1 VCVIQDIVSKIL
13 ISYSFISIQG
23 SSMLNNQKLSSGN
36 EGMPLISLKSSTV
49 NSTMQNEE
57 LQSQQDASNNNNGD
71 GLIRD
76 YSLPSRC
83 HIHRRHS
90 RWLMSTVVTIIV
102 LGISYY
108 YYISLP
114 SSSSSS
120 SSSIDEDYIG
130 SSDNSNSIR
139 IEELKSA
146 GAGLEGIHN
155 GAVASDHPVCSKIG
169 LDIMRLKGGNAA
181 DAAVATVLCL
191 GIANPASSGFGGGS
205 FMLIRSNRSHFESK
219 INSNDCTTSF
229 GTTSS
234 KIPLFED
241 ARETDDDSDDD
252 DFMTEVIDCRETA
265 PQKSSRDMY
274 NGLPDEASSIGGLSI
289 AVPGE
294 LKGLEL
300 LHSRHGSLK
309 WSEVVDP
316 SRILARDG
324 VIIGQH
330 LASDIKSLFTKNF
343 IRYGDFLGIRHYL
356 SNRSYNNS
364 SSSSDVE
371 YLRKGEILRN
381 PALAETLKQVQ
392 KGGAD
397 AFYTGEIARK
407 LVTDVQQSGGI
418 LTVEDME
425 NYRATIRSP
434 VRADVDGYSVVGVG
448 PPSSGGAAVIGAIRF
463 LSGYQ
468 TPFAANADTLSM
480 HRMVEAMR
488 HVFSI
493 RMSLS
498 DPAYSNSTL
507 DAVNDLIKGNY
518 MDTLR
523 AITKDN
529 DTLHLSEYGGPKW
542 AQMHD
547 VDFNQD
553 VKDAKEGDRRR
564 RRLRR
569 QTINNENVDI
579 TDNTIISSSGTIPTK
594 STSNSNSRR
603 RLARP
608 FGYLEDN
615 GTSHLSVVDKD
626 GNSVAIT
633 TSINGIFGSLVF
645 SESTGVL
652 LGDTMDDFGVPG
664 KSNFYGL
671 KPSKANFIAP
681 GKRVCIYIYMSRIC
695 DE

>member
-1 VCVIQDIVSKIL
+1 MSAKCQDIF
-13 ISYSFISIQG
+13 SFITSISIQD
-23 SSMLNNQKLSSGN
+23 SMLNNQKLSSGN
-36 EGMPLISLKSSTV
+36 EGTPLISLKCSGTS
-49 NSTMQNEE
+49 STMQNEE
-57 LQSQQDASNNNNGD
+57 LQSQQDDSNNNNGD

-76 YSLPSRC
+76 DSLPSRC
-83 HIHRRHS
+83 HVHRRHS
-90 RWLMSTVVTIIV
+90 RWLILTVVTIIV
-102 LGISYY
+102 FTSSVIMLGIISCNY
-108 YYISLP
+108 YYISL
-114 SSSSSS
+114 SS
-120 SSSIDEDYIG
+120 SSSIDEDYI
-130 SSDNSNSIR
+130 SDNSNNSNSIR
-139 IEELKSA
+139 IAELKAS
-146 GAGLEGIHN
+146 GAGLQGIHN

-205 FMLIRSNRSHFESK
+205 FILVRSNRSHFESK
-219 INSNDCTTSF
+219 MNEDSTSS
-229 GTTSS
+229 GSSSS
-234 KIPLFED
+234 KIPPFED
-241 ARETDDDSDDD
+241 ARETTDDNSNHDGDDV

-265 PQKSSRDMY
+265 PKKSYRDMY

-309 WSEVVDP
+309 WSEVVEP

-324 VIIGQH
+324 VIISKH
-330 LASDIKSLFTKNF
+330 LASDIKSLFTKGF
-343 IRYGDFLGIRHYL
+343 IRHGDFPGIRHYL
-356 SNRSYNNS
+356 SNRSYNNNS
-364 SSSSDVE
+364 SSSSDFE
-371 YLRKGEILRN
+371 YLSQGEILRN

-392 KGGAD
+392 EEGAD

-407 LVTDVQQSGGI
+407 LVRDIQQSGGI
-418 LTVEDME
+418 VTVEDME
-425 NYRATIRSP
+425 DYRATIRSP
-434 VRADVDGYSVVGVG
+434 VRADVAGFTVVGVG

-468 TPFAANADTLSM
+468 TPFAANADTLSK

-498 DPAYSNSTL
+498 DPAYSNSTI
-507 DAVNDLIKGNY
+507 DAVNDLIQGDY

-529 DTLHLSEYGGPKW
+529 DTLPLSTYGGSKW

-547 VDFNQD
+547 VDSNQD

-569 QTINNENVDI
+569 QTINNESVGIIDS
-579 TDNTIISSSGTIPTK
+579 TISSTTTATK
-594 STSNSNSRR
+594 SKSRR

-633 TSINGIFGSLVF
+633 TSINNIFGSLVF

-671 KPSKANFIAP
+671 KPSKSNFITP
-681 GKRVCIYIYMSRIC
+681 GKRVRIYINMSRIC
-695 DE
+695 YE

>member
-1 VCVIQDIVSKIL
+1 
-13 ISYSFISIQG
+13 
-23 SSMLNNQKLSSGN
+23 
-36 EGMPLISLKSSTV
+36 
-49 NSTMQNEE
+49 
-57 LQSQQDASNNNNGD
+57 
-71 GLIRD
+71 
-76 YSLPSRC
+76 
-83 HIHRRHS
+83 
-90 RWLMSTVVTIIV
+90 
-102 LGISYY
+102 
-108 YYISLP
+108 
-114 SSSSSS
+114 
-120 SSSIDEDYIG
+120 
-130 SSDNSNSIR
+130 
-139 IEELKSA
+139 
-146 GAGLEGIHN
+146 
-155 GAVASDHPVCSKIG
+155 
-169 LDIMRLKGGNAA
+169 MRLKGGNAA

-205 FMLIRSNRSHFESK
+205 FILVRSNRSHFESK
-219 INSNDCTTSF
+219 MNYDDSTSS
-229 GTTSS
+229 GSSS

-241 ARETDDDSDDD
+241 AREKTDDNSNDDD
-252 DFMTEVIDCRETA
+252 DDVDFMTEVIDCRETA
-265 PQKSSRDMY
+265 PKKSYRDMY
-274 NGLPDEASSIGGLSI
+274 DGLPDEASSIGGLSI

-309 WSEVVDP
+309 WSEVVEP

-324 VIIGQH
+324 VIIGKH
-330 LASDIKSLFTKNF
+330 LASDIKSLFTKDF
-343 IRYGDFLGIRHYL
+343 IRYGNFPGIRHYL
-356 SNRSYNNS
+356 SNRSYNNNS
-364 SSSSDVE
+364 SSSSDFE

-392 KGGAD
+392 EGGAD

-407 LVTDVQQSGGI
+407 LVTDIQQSGGI
-418 LTVEDME
+418 VTVEDME

-434 VRADVDGYSVVGVG
+434 VRADVAGVTVVGVG

-468 TPFAANADTLSM
+468 TPFAANADTLSE

-507 DAVNDLIKGNY
+507 DAVNDLIQGNY

-529 DTLHLSEYGGPKW
+529 DTLPLSKYGGSKW

-553 VKDAKEGDRRR
+553 VKDAKEGDRKR

-569 QTINNENVDI
+569 QTINNENADI
-579 TDNTIISSSGTIPTK
+579 IDSTISSSTTATK
-594 STSNSNSRR
+594 SKSRR

-633 TSINGIFGSLVF
+633 TSINSIFGSLVF

-671 KPSKANFIAP
+671 KPSKANFITP
-681 GKRVCIYIYMSRIC
+681 GKRVRIYIYVSRIC